1 MSRSFLFRQPS
12 TPTGDKKARLG
23 NWRWSGTPFYLR
35 TGKADGSF
43 RRGGPAMQSIAL
55 PQPLHKL
62 LLTVHVGASVSV
74 LGADLVLLALGIAS
88 LTGADPLTI

>member
-1 MSRSFLFRQPS
+1 
-12 TPTGDKKARLG
+12 
-23 NWRWSGTPFYLR
+23 
-35 TGKADGSF
+35 
-43 RRGGPAMQSIAL
+43 MQSIAL